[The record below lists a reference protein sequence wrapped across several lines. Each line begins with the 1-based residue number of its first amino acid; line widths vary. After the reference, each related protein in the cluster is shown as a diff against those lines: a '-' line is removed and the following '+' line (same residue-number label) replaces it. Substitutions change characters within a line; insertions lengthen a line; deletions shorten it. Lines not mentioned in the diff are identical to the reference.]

1 MGKIL
6 YVNHKLKIKMKFK
19 TVLFT
24 LLFQD
29 DTHLPYIYIY
39 NIGGNLPIVF
49 QGEKTPQSNKHK
61 TWKYIIGGEIFIIYV
76 MPSNCLM

>member
-39 NIGGNLPIVF
+39 TTLVEICQLCFRGKKHPNPTSTKPGN
-49 QGEKTPQSNKHK
+49 T
-61 TWKYIIGGEIFIIYV
+61 
-76 MPSNCLM
+76 